1 MATPRPRTTPGINQ
15 PTVNKTYKNTSNSSS
30 YIGNI
35 GKEIK
40 EYIQAW
46 SANVDATDKAKY
58 SRVDDPLK
66 KSYEEQQA
74 TKASNRT
81 SQALGQLGGAILGKK
96 YDAKGKQT
104 NKGKK

>member
-1 MATPRPRTTPGINQ
+1 MATPKPRTSPGINQ

-30 YIGNI
+30 YIGNL

-40 EYIQAW
+40 EYVQAW
-46 SANVDATDKAKY
+46 SANVDASDRARY

-74 TKASNRT
+74 TKAGNKT
-81 SQALGQLGGAILGKK
+81 SQALGQLGGAIIGRK
-96 YDAKGKQT
+96 YDKSGKQT